1 MNDVARRQKALA
13 VVRDMDTDAIISML
27 QTSPSERIPFPAMRD
42 LETVLQTPQD
52 NTTTV
57 DFIKMMTV
65 PTPDYNRLPTDRTYK
80 QIIMPSSSTVQ
91 VKDNPLRV
99 KPMVD
104 RSTISL
110 PGEGRLDIGDI
121 DVSDTQKE
129 NVDYLGKL
137 LPNDGSES
145 ENHADD
151 EGWM

>member
-1 MNDVARRQKALA
+1 MNDAARRQKALA

-42 LETVLQTPQD
+42 LETVLAAPQD
-52 NTTTV
+52 TSTSI

-65 PTPDYNRLPTDRTYK
+65 PTPDYNRQPTDRAYRS
-80 QIIMPSSSTVQ
+80 IILPSSSTVQ

-104 RSTISL
+104 RSTVSL
-110 PGEGRLDIGDI
+110 PGEGRLEIGDI

-129 NVDYLGKL
+129 NVEYLGKL
-137 LPNDGSES
+137 LPSDGSEY
-145 ENHADD
+145 ENHSDD
-151 EGWM
+151 EAWL